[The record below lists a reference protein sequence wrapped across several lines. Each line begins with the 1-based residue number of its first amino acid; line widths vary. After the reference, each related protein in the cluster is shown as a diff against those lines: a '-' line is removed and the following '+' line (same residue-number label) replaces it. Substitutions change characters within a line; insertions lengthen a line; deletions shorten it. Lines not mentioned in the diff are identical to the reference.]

1 MAETSNP
8 PRSAP
13 AAAPAASA
21 APAPRTVTGPR
32 AASTRTWRDDVSAE
46 WARFHNSL
54 TRDNLI
60 AKLKTF
66 AWVLPL
72 TLLIWI
78 YAERE
83 QVAVYEDEPVPFE
96 LVNSEDGRYV
106 SLALRQDEN
115 LILKVTGPRA
125 RVNNVLNQLRG
136 GREPRG
142 LQLEVPTKLELNRE
156 ITLETL
162 PLVRN
167 QRIFIDN
174 GITVLSA
181 QPPRLAVQVDEKV
194 ERDATIVLPPAR
206 KNVDA
211 TFVPST
217 VKLRGPLS
225 ALQSAEQKLGGQL
238 VVHGEFSGDALK
250 QPGHYDLPDPR
261 LPDVVLRKP
270 LELQD
275 ERVEIIPP
283 PQKIGASVDVR
294 QADKQHL
301 VRSMPITIDSTDGLQ
316 EKFKVEWVRPAIPA
330 LQNVTISGPPELN
343 DAMEKPDFEPKPTA
357 RLVVTPQD
365 VGDVRTKTVVYDLP
379 DRVKVADQD
388 RNRTV
393 DFRLVPWAQPPAQ

>member
-1 MAETSNP
+1 
-8 PRSAP
+8 
-13 AAAPAASA
+13 
-21 APAPRTVTGPR
+21 
-32 AASTRTWRDDVSAE
+32 
-46 WARFHNSL
+46 
-54 TRDNLI
+54 
-60 AKLKTF
+60 
-66 AWVLPL
+66 
-72 TLLIWI
+72 
-78 YAERE
+78 
-83 QVAVYEDEPVPFE
+83 
-96 LVNSEDGRYV
+96 
-106 SLALRQDEN
+106 
-115 LILKVTGPRA
+115 
-125 RVNNVLNQLRG
+125 VNNVLNQLRG

-142 LQLEVPTKLELNRE
+142 LQLEVPTKLELNAQT
-156 ITLETL
+156 TLETL

-194 ERDATIVLPPAR
+194 ERDATIVVPPGR

-225 ALQSAEQKLGGQL
+225 ALQAAEQKLGGQL
-238 VVHGEFSGDALK
+238 VVHGDFGGDALK
-250 QPGHYDLPDPR
+250 LPGNYNLPGPGLPDI
-261 LPDVVLRKP
+261 VLRKP
-270 LELQD
+270 IELQD
-275 ERVEIIPP
+275 ERIEIMPVPKKVGARVE
-283 PQKIGASVDVR
+283 VR

-330 LQNVTISGPPELN
+330 LQNVTISGPPELI
-343 DAMEKPDFEPKPTA
+343 DAMEKPDFEPKPKA

-393 DFRLVPWAQPPAQ
+393 DFRLIPWATPPAQ

>member
-1 MAETSNP
+1 MSDASTPSRP
-8 PRSAP
+8 AAAAAAPAP
-13 AAAPAASA
+13 AAAPS
-21 APAPRTVTGPR
+21 PKTVTGPR

-46 WARFHNSL
+46 WNRFHNSL

-66 AWVLPL
+66 AWVAPL

-106 SLALRQDEN
+106 SLKQDEN
-115 LILKVTGPRA
+115 LILKLTGPRA

-142 LQLEVPTKLELNRE
+142 LQLEVPTKLEMNRE
-156 ITLETL
+156 ITLEAL

-174 GITVLSA
+174 GITVLSS

-194 ERDATIVLPPAR
+194 EREASIVLPPAR

-211 TFVPST
+211 TFTPST

-225 ALQSAEQKLGGQL
+225 ALQRAEQQLGGQL
-238 VVHGEFSGDALK
+238 VVQGDFGGEPLR
-250 QPGHYDLPDPR
+250 QPGHYDLPAPG

-270 LELQD
+270 TELQD
-275 ERVEIIPP
+275 ERIEIIPP
-283 PQKIGASVDVR
+283 PQKIRASVDVR

-316 EKFKVEWVRPAIPA
+316 EKYKVEWVRPAVPA
-330 LQNVTISGPPELN
+330 MLNVTISGPPEVI
-343 DAMEKPDFEPKPTA
+343 DMMEKPDFDPKPKA

-365 VGDVRTKTVVYDLP
+365 VGEMRTKTVEYDLP
-379 DRVKVADQD
+379 KGVTVSDEA

-393 DFRLVPWAQPPAQ
+393 DFRLVPWTTPPAQ